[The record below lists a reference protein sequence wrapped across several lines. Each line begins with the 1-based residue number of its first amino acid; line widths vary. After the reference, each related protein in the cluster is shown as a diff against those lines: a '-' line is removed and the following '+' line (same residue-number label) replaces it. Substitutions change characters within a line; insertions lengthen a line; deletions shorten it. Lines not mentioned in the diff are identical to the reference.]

1 MIRKFHIWLWGV
13 VMEIEDMLYP
23 WKTSTP
29 PSWAIER
36 HNLPDH
42 YDDEMDEI
50 IYKEWIKAHD
60 EKIGRLQSEMISV
73 QNQLH
78 KLQSELEQC
87 TKN

>member
-13 VMEIEDMLYP
+13 VMELEDMLYP

-36 HNLPDH
+36 YNLPDH
-42 YDDEMDEI
+42 YDDELDEI
-50 IYKEWIKAHD
+50 IYKQWIKAHD
-60 EKIGRLQSEMISV
+60 EKIGRLQSEMILV

>member
-29 PSWAIER
+29 PSWAIGKY
-36 HNLPDH
+36 NLPDH
-42 YDDEMDEI
+42 YDELDEI
-50 IYKEWIKAHD
+50 IYKQWIKAHD
-60 EKIGRLQSEMISV
+60 EKIGRLQSEMILV

-78 KLQSELEQC
+78 KFQSELKQC